1 MLSVGCRSP
10 CSNNISLPLRN
21 SYIVTR
27 VREPLRNLANIWYYM
42 QHSMNAAL
50 GVRQALYATHNT
62 LACIRLANNLIVNRT
77 FSRYHRLSFI
87 FAALFITSISVTA
100 IRSLLD
106 IERYRE
112 TTCDLQNDRVLRY
125 FPLFLFNVLHAHASD
140 QTSSCYLIVVEWTS
154 IPGRSSRTVTLCQLV
169 VQGPA
174 FVRISLH
181 RLIFRFARTRGKF
194 VFVFTTFTA
203 PFPVR

>member
-1 MLSVGCRSP
+1 
-10 CSNNISLPLRN
+10 
-21 SYIVTR
+21 
-27 VREPLRNLANIWYYM
+27 
-42 QHSMNAAL
+42 MNAAL

-203 PFPVR
+203 PFPVRWSYDTKGKSEKRNAEKPGGTFWRNFLTISLN